1 MPITACRYTSSKDSI
16 ALTEAAVSVSVAAGA
31 WLHAAALAS
40 NPTISADR
48 KTIAT
53 VTSGVRAR

>member
-1 MPITACRYTSSKDSI
+1 
-16 ALTEAAVSVSVAAGA
+16 VSVSVAAGA

-53 VTSGVRAR
+53 LTSGVRAR